1 LGVDGD
7 TACSRLRVTGCPTV
21 GILDH
26 QVTVQG
32 RVRGL
37 GQGLHDRHTEGEVGD
52 EVPVHDVDVQ
62 PVGVGGHSSRLIG
75 QVREIGVQ
83 DTGRDLDCHDRKYSQ
98 VEGGRLSAP
107 YCAA

>member
-1 LGVDGD
+1 DEVGVGFDRFVGVEGQPGTGAQLADHPHGTYRCARGLGVDGD
-7 TACSRLRVTGCPTV
+7 AARSRLRVTGCPTV

-37 GQGLHDRHTEGEVGD
+37 GPGLHDRHTAGEVGD

-62 PVGVGGHSSRLIG
+62 PVGVGGH
-75 QVREIGVQ
+75 
-83 DTGRDLDCHDRKYSQ
+83 
-98 VEGGRLSAP
+98 
-107 YCAA
+107 